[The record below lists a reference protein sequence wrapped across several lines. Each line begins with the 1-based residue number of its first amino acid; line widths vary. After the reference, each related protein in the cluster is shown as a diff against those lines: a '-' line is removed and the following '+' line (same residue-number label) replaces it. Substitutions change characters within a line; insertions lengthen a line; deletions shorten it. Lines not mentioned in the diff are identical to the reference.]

1 MSGRVLVVEDSELGG
16 RTLLTILGAAGYEA
30 RLETTAASGLAA
42 AAEWDPAT
50 VILDR
55 HLPDGD
61 GAKLALKFGATDRQV
76 FVLSGDAR
84 PKGVRGVTDWL
95 LKPVS
100 ARALL
105 AAIAR
110 AS

>member
-16 RTLLTILGAAGYEA
+16 RTLLTILGAAGYDA
-30 RLETTAASGLAA
+30 RLETTAADGLAA
-42 AAEWDPAT
+42 AAEWDPST

-61 GAKLALKFGATDRQV
+61 GAKLASKFGTPDRRV
-76 FVLSGDAR
+76 FLLSGDAR
-84 PKGVRGVTDWL
+84 PSGVRGIAGWL

-100 ARALL
+100 ARDLL
-105 AAIAR
+105 AVIAD
-110 AS
+110 AN

>member
-1 MSGRVLVVEDSELGG
+1 MLVVEDSELGG
-16 RTLLTILGAAGYEA
+16 RTLLTVLKAAGYDA
-30 RLETTAASGLAA
+30 RLETTAADGLAA
-42 AAEWDPAT
+42 AEEWEPST

-61 GAKLALKFGATDRQV
+61 GAKLASRFRADNRHV
-76 FVLSGDAR
+76 FVLSGDVR
-84 PKGVRGVTDWL
+84 PKGVRGITDWL

-100 ARALL
+100 ARDLL
-105 AAIAR
+105 AAIAN